1 MESIEKIVAK
11 QLLDIKAVKLNPEN
25 PFTWASGWKSPI
37 YCDNRKVLSYPAAR
51 KVVYEAFVEIIKK
64 QFKDVDVI
72 AGVATGAAMCGA
84 RPVAE
89 IMHVDFIGCCFD
101 IVLNQMSKMCYKT
114 NGQVNVPLVI
124 RTQCGRGRSN
134 GCTQSQ
140 SLESLLTHIPGLKV
154 VMPSTPYDAKGL
166 LKSAI
171 RDNDPVIFIE
181 HKGLYQTRGE
191 IPEEEYVLPIGKADI
206 KQEGTDVTIITYSK
220 SVLMALDAAKE
231 LGNKGFLRRNFCEI
245 IHGCSVDNGTVKVT
259 CKDLEGL
266 NLFGV
271 LLKNLCGSNCIR
283 LADCDCG
290 HTDKVLLHF
299 TEANLITSSACKRI
313 LHNHVLNACFTKSLT
328 HLCVVINGN
337 TLVIYKNTCSGSLK
351 LLCELCN
358 DLLLLSKNR
367 IAGHLIHLPMKFGK

>member
-1 MESIEKIVAK
+1 MYREAIAAALAEEMRRDETVFVMGEDVAIVGGVYKATK
-11 QLLDIKAVKLNPEN
+11 GLLEEFGPQRVRNTP
-25 PFTWASGWKSPI
+25 
-37 YCDNRKVLSYPAAR
+37 LSELA
-51 KVVYEAFVEIIKK
+51 IM
-64 QFKDVDVI
+64 
-72 AGVATGAAMCGA
+72 GTATGAAMCGA

-89 IMHVDFIGCCFD
+89 IMHIDFIGCGFD
-101 IVLNQMSKMCYKT
+101 ILLNQMSKMRYKT
-114 NGQVNVPLVI
+114 NGQVTVPLVI

-231 LGNKGFLRRNFCEI
+231 LETACISAEVLDLR
-245 IHGCSVDNGTVKVT
+245 
-259 CKDLEGL
+259 
-266 NLFGV
+266 
-271 LLKNLCGSNCIR
+271 
-283 LADCDCG
+283 
-290 HTDKVLLHF
+290 
-299 TEANLITSSACKRI
+299 
-313 LHNHVLNACFTKSLT
+313 
-328 HLCVVINGN
+328 
-337 TLVIYKNTCSGSLK
+337 TLVPLDFGAIKESVSKTGRVLIVHEACERSGYGAEIAAQIVDK
-351 LLCELCN
+351 LFDELDAPILRVCGENIPVPNATLPEVESAPTVAKIVAAAKKLCQ
-358 DLLLLSKNR
+358 
-367 IAGHLIHLPMKFGK
+367 GGKFRG

>member
-1 MESIEKIVAK
+1 MKRVMYREAIAAALAEEMRRDETVFVMGEDIAIVGGVYKATK
-11 QLLDIKAVKLNPEN
+11 GLLEEFGPQRVRNTP
-25 PFTWASGWKSPI
+25 
-37 YCDNRKVLSYPAAR
+37 LSELA
-51 KVVYEAFVEIIKK
+51 IM
-64 QFKDVDVI
+64 
-72 AGVATGAAMCGA
+72 GTATGAAMCGA

-89 IMHVDFIGCCFD
+89 IMHIDFIGCGFD
-101 IVLNQMSKMCYKT
+101 ILLNQMSKMRYKT
-114 NGQVNVPLVI
+114 NGQVTVPLVI

-231 LGNKGFLRRNFCEI
+231 LETTGISAEVLDLR
-245 IHGCSVDNGTVKVT
+245 
-259 CKDLEGL
+259 
-266 NLFGV
+266 
-271 LLKNLCGSNCIR
+271 
-283 LADCDCG
+283 
-290 HTDKVLLHF
+290 
-299 TEANLITSSACKRI
+299 
-313 LHNHVLNACFTKSLT
+313 
-328 HLCVVINGN
+328 
-337 TLVIYKNTCSGSLK
+337 TLVPLDFDAIKESVSKTGRVLIVHEACERSGYGAEIAAQIVDK
-351 LLCELCN
+351 LFDELDAPILRVCGENIPVPNATLPEVESAPTVAKIVAAAKKLCQ
-358 DLLLLSKNR
+358 
-367 IAGHLIHLPMKFGK
+367 GGKFRG

>member
-1 MESIEKIVAK
+1 MRRDETVFVMGEDVAIVGGVYKATK
-11 QLLDIKAVKLNPEN
+11 GLLEEFGPQRVRNTP
-25 PFTWASGWKSPI
+25 
-37 YCDNRKVLSYPAAR
+37 LSELA
-51 KVVYEAFVEIIKK
+51 IM
-64 QFKDVDVI
+64 
-72 AGVATGAAMCGA
+72 GTATGAAMCGA

-89 IMHVDFIGCCFD
+89 IMHIDFIGCGFD
-101 IVLNQMSKMCYKT
+101 ILLNQMSKMRYKT
-114 NGQVNVPLVI
+114 NGQVTVPLVI

-231 LGNKGFLRRNFCEI
+231 LETAGISAEVLDLR
-245 IHGCSVDNGTVKVT
+245 
-259 CKDLEGL
+259 
-266 NLFGV
+266 
-271 LLKNLCGSNCIR
+271 
-283 LADCDCG
+283 
-290 HTDKVLLHF
+290 
-299 TEANLITSSACKRI
+299 
-313 LHNHVLNACFTKSLT
+313 
-328 HLCVVINGN
+328 
-337 TLVIYKNTCSGSLK
+337 TLVPLDFEAIKESVSKTGRVLIVHEACERSGYGAEIAAQIVDK
-351 LLCELCN
+351 LFDELDAPILRVCGENIPVPNATLPEVESAPTVAKIVAAAKKLCQ
-358 DLLLLSKNR
+358 
-367 IAGHLIHLPMKFGK
+367 GGKFRG